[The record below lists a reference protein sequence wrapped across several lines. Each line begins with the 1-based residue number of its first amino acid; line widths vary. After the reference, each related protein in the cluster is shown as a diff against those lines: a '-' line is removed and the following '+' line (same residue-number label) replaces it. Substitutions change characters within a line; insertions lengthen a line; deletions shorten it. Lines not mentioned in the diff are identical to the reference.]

1 MTEEKVT
8 LRDVV
13 FDKMNVLENHFIKG
27 DHLDPKYKDTIKDQ
41 MAWIKKMWIVVGED
55 DREWIENGRYGYGG
69 TTRMEVEGPLWH
81 TPQKLRR
88 KLI

>member
-27 DHLDPKYKDTIKDQ
+27 DHLDPKYKDSI
-41 MAWIKKMWIVVGED
+41 ED
-55 DREWIENGRYGYGG
+55 HLACGN
-69 TTRMEVEGPLWH
+69 
-81 TPQKLRR
+81 
-88 KLI
+88 

>member
-27 DHLDPKYKDTIKDQ
+27 DHLDPKYKDTIEDQ
-41 MAWIKKMWIVVGED
+41 LAWVKKMWPIVGEG
-55 DREWIENGRYGYGG
+55 DREWIESATYA
-69 TTRMEVEGPLWH
+69 MEEQLEW
-81 TPQKLRR
+81 K
-88 KLI
+88 